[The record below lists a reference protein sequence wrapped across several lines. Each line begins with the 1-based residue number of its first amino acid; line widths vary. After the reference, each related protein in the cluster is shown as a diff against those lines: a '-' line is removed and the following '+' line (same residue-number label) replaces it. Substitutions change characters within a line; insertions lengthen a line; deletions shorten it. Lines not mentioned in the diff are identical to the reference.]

1 MNKYVIDLEKRKKLG
16 EFLKKTREGKKLGMN
31 QLAVKIDVTTSLLHR
46 LENGQTQK
54 ISPFL
59 IKEVA
64 RGLRID
70 YKELYKIVGYL
81 DEDDCNTENIFE
93 KVDERTGLSEFT
105 DLINSLPK
113 DAMRG
118 MLREYLEKIEFEAYK
133 NGTFEEKKEHFD
145 LIRKA
150 IENGVEE

>member
-16 EFLKKTREGKKLGMN
+16 NFVKKIREGKNLGMN
-31 QLAVKIDVTTSLLHR
+31 QLAIKIDITTSLLHR

-59 IKEVA
+59 IREVA

-81 DEDDCNTENIFE
+81 DEEDYNTNNVFE
-93 KVDERTGLSEFT
+93 KVDERTELSKFT
-105 DLINSLPK
+105 ELVNSLPSEDMK
-113 DAMRG
+113 K
-118 MLREYLEKIEFEAYK
+118 MLQEYLEKKELEAYK
-133 NGTFEEKKEHFD
+133 NGTFEEKKEHFN